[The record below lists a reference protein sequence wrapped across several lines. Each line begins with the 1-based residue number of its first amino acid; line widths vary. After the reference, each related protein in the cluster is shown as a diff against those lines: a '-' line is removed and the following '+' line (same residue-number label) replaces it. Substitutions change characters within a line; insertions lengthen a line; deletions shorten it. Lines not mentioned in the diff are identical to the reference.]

1 MGAEESAETGATPV
15 VNPLTQ
21 LKEQSAALGA
31 CNEQGERS
39 SDGSTATPWA
49 MQIAYSAGEGKAPA
63 LKTVGFQRVSEEGI
77 DFMTAKHAQN
87 LDGLAV
93 SICYTAGAYPPE
105 EGSKCSQW
113 RIEGTCKAID
123 ADQLCAK
130 PGSLAQVLSS
140 AAWRQ
145 DKEADE
151 AGRVVLDDAEGLAQQ
166 TEAIKERLANEE
178 VTEEELAGAI

>member
-1 MGAEESAETGATPV
+1 M
-15 VNPLTQ
+15 
-21 LKEQSAALGA
+21 
-31 CNEQGERS
+31 
-39 SDGSTATPWA
+39 
-49 MQIAYSAGEGKAPA
+49 
-63 LKTVGFQRVSEEGI
+63 
-77 DFMTAKHAQN
+77 
-87 LDGLAV
+87 
-93 SICYTAGAYPPE
+93 
-105 EGSKCSQW
+105 
-113 RIEGTCKAID
+113 
-123 ADQLCAK
+123 CAK

>member
-113 RIEGTCKAID
+113 RIEGTCKGIG
-123 ADQLCAK
+123 ADLMCAK

>member
-1 MGAEESAETGATPV
+1 MGAEESTETGATP

-39 SDGSTATPWA
+39 SDGSWA

-166 TEAIKERLANEE
+166 TEAIKERLANDE
-178 VTEEELAGAI
+178 VTQEELAGAI